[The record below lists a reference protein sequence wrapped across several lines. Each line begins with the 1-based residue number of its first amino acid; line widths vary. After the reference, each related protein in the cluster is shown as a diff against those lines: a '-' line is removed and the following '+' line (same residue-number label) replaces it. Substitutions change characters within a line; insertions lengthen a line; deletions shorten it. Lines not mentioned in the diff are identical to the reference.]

1 MSCERGAPVKV
12 YLAHKKHRPTA
23 GSWGGGVL
31 LRARYPCRAVI
42 AVFRPGLRTASGEL
56 CTNFWLPRILKTP
69 AGVLN

>member
-1 MSCERGAPVKV
+1 VSCERGAPVKV

-23 GSWGGGVL
+23 GSWGGGRSPTSEVPL
-31 LRARYPCRAVI
+31 QSGDCT
-42 AVFRPGLRTASGEL
+42 GLRTASEEL